1 MARIIK
7 AALLQTDW
15 TGDKES
21 MIVKH
26 EDAAREAAAE
36 GAQIICFQELFYG
49 PYFCQVQ
56 DPEYYEYTEYIPD
69 GPTTKRFQ
77 ALAKELNMVMVLPMY
92 EIEQPGVYYNTAA
105 VIDAD
110 GTYLGKFRKQHIP
123 QVKGFW
129 EKFYFRPGNGGYPI
143 FATAVGKVGVYI
155 CYDRHFPEGWR
166 ALGLNGAE
174 IVFNPSATHRGLSEY
189 IWRIEQPAAA
199 VANIYYVGAINR
211 VGIEELGS
219 NDFYGQSYF
228 VDPEG
233 KFVGDV
239 GDAYKPELIVRDLD
253 LDKIKTVRDRW
264 AFYRDRRPDA
274 YDGLVVS
281 TTGATS
287 QDVLIDGETIAA
299 VGAPGFFADAEQG
312 ADTVIDAAG
321 KYVIPGG
328 IDVHTHME
336 LPFGGT
342 AAIDTF
348 ETGSRAA
355 AWGGVTTIVDMALQ
369 RYGENV
375 HQGLAEWHRKAE
387 GNCAIDYAFHQI
399 VGGVDEESLKAITY
413 LTESE
418 GVTSFKLFMA
428 YPGVFYS
435 DDGQI
440 LRAMQVANDC
450 GATIMMHAENG
461 IAIDVLV
468 QQALARGETDP
479 KYHSYTR
486 PADLEGEATHRAIIL
501 SEVAGN
507 VPLYI
512 VHMSAGDALEEVA
525 AARDA
530 GRNVFAETCPQ
541 YLYMTLEET
550 LAQPGFEGAKW
561 VCSPPIRSPHDE
573 HHHQADLWR

>member
-1 MARIIK
+1 MTRVLIK
-7 AALLQTDW
+7 
-15 TGDKES
+15 
-21 MIVKH
+21 
-26 EDAAREAAAE
+26 
-36 GAQIICFQELFYG
+36 
-49 PYFCQVQ
+49 
-56 DPEYYEYTEYIPD
+56 
-69 GPTTKRFQ
+69 
-77 ALAKELNMVMVLPMY
+77 
-92 EIEQPGVYYNTAA
+92 
-105 VIDAD
+105 
-110 GTYLGKFRKQHIP
+110 
-123 QVKGFW
+123 
-129 EKFYFRPGNGGYPI
+129 NG
-143 FATAVGKVGVYI
+143 
-155 CYDRHFPEGWR
+155 
-166 ALGLNGAE
+166 
-174 IVFNPSATHRGLSEY
+174 
-189 IWRIEQPAAA
+189 Q
-199 VANIYYVGAINR
+199 
-211 VGIEELGS
+211 
-219 NDFYGQSYF
+219 
-228 VDPEG
+228 
-233 KFVGDV
+233 
-239 GDAYKPELIVRDLD
+239 
-253 LDKIKTVRDRW
+253 
-264 AFYRDRRPDA
+264 
-274 YDGLVVS
+274 VVS

-312 ADTVIDAAG
+312 ADTVIDAVG

-486 PADLEGEATHRAIIL
+486 PADLEGEATHRAIVL
-501 SEVAGN
+501 SKVAGN

-550 LAQPGFEGAKW
+550 LAKPGFEGAKW

-573 HHHQADLWR
+573 HHHQADLWRGLRMNDIAIVSTDHCPFCMKDQKELGIGDFSKIPNGMGGVEHRMELLYQGVVNGEISLARWVETCSTTPARMFGMYPKKGIIAPGSDADVVVWDPTKQTHIGINGKHHMNMDHSSWEGYVIDGKVDTVLSRGTVVIERDTYVGRKGWGRFVRRGLCQYLV